1 MQTRYKGQ
9 VNGIHTCLVCGM
21 PQTQWGATKAQVE
34 ACKTVLELC
43 SELTTIPQGGAI
55 IAAINEAAAQIKT
68 RFPLCECGVGTRC
81 ACAILGTMCRRCTQR
96 MDWCKCD
103 CNLNPNAK
111 TFCGQVPCV
120 CPKFGPDGARG
131 DCIYC
136 RTNVQPWMFVTGQQA
151 ALNPS
156 GLVKA
161 TVQF

>member
-55 IAAINEAAAQIKT
+55 IAAINEAAELITT
-68 RFPLCECGVGTRC
+68 RFPLCQCGVGTRC
-81 ACAILGTMCRRCTQR
+81 ACDILGTMCRRCTQR
-96 MDWCKCD
+96 MDWCKC
-103 CNLNPNAK
+103 
-111 TFCGQVPCV
+111 GG
-120 CPKFGPDGARG
+120 FGPNDARG

-136 RTNVQPWMFVTGQQA
+136 RTNVQPWMFAMGQQA
-151 ALNPS
+151 ALEPS
-156 GLVKA
+156 KLSKA
-161 TVQF
+161 TVKF